1 MDYNKLTKKQS
12 GIVFLIVYVFSM
24 VIALLVVSFGKNNNL
39 NPIATMLIA
48 DIIMTFIVFLVGSVL
63 KNASLYDPYWSV
75 IPPFILFVWI
85 VFYFKTINFAT
96 ILLLVSILF
105 WATRLTVN
113 WWKNWKGFEFQDWR
127 YDSLKERNERIYPIT
142 NLFGIHLIPTL
153 VVYIQMINVYRTLE
167 IASVNLIFII
177 GFIIAIIAPVLQYV
191 SDKQMDVFRLEN
203 KGNNRTINVGIWRFS
218 RHPNYFGEILFWL
231 GLYIMYFSNIMRID
245 INIIYPIFMILLFL
259 CISIPMMENKLK
271 NRPGYIEYQS
281 EVSVLIPLPR
291 KPQK

>member
-24 VIALLVVSFGKNNNL
+24 IIALLVVSFGKNNNL

-48 DIIMTFIVFLVGSVL
+48 DIIMTLIVFLVGSVL

-75 IPPFILFVWI
+75 IPPFILIIWI
-85 VFYFKTINFAT
+85 VFYFKTVNFAS
-96 ILLLVSILF
+96 ILLLVSIFF
-105 WATRLTVN
+105 WAIRLTVN

-153 VVYIQMINVYRTLE
+153 VVYIQMINVYKTLE

-191 SDKQMDVFRLEN
+191 SDKQMDAFRLEN
-203 KGNNRTINVGIWRFS
+203 KGKNKTIDVGIWRFS

-231 GLYIMYFSNIMRID
+231 GIYVMYISNTMRID

-259 CISIPMMENKLK
+259 LISIPMMENKLK
-271 NRPGYIEYQS
+271 KRPGYIAYQS

-291 KPQK
+291 KPHK